1 MAGGGGAQRALDV
14 AEARGLDAAEKL
26 EREMD
31 VVTGDPGD
39 ARGERPEPLDG
50 RRQPRADVVVQPD
63 GDERA
68 RDGGYRGDSR
78 RRRRLW
84 MFSRR
89 AGSVSIVSALRRSV
103 SAPS

>member
-1 MAGGGGAQRALDV
+1 MNAHPHLLV
-14 AEARGLDAAEKL
+14 RGEP
-26 EREMD
+26 M
-31 VVTGDPGD
+31 PGH
-39 ARGERPEPLDG
+39 RERPEPLDG

-78 RRRRLW
+78 RRRRPW

-89 AGSVSIVSALRRSV
+89 AGSVQVQSRS
-103 SAPS
+103 